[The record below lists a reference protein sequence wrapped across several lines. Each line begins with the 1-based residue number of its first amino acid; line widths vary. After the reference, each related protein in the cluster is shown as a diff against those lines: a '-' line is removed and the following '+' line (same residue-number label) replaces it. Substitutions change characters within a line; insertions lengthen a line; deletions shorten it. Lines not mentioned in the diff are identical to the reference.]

1 MSGNTYERA
10 AIEAYWDQQEN
21 LCDPLTNVLLQNATL
36 IPNWDK
42 RREVQSFL
50 AAHPELKQ
58 EKTERG
64 DSSRSSLSNL
74 SRLSTSQSRSVRVER
89 TEEVGLFSLQFP
101 IEMPTILQYRIQ
113 EDEFRS
119 LVQKLNG
126 KLQGSEPSLL
136 RKLASTAAFALLC
149 AGLTMKRPRS
159 CVVSGTSAL
168 SFLLLCRMPEGNSMA
183 ASRKEAERFFREEF
197 VPFFQVRGVQDP
209 SLEWA
214 NYEFDRSAYELQ
226 RLIWSEYKFYV
237 ASNQRGEL
245 DSLTGALSLT
255 ACNHSRPTKI
265 SLQGLQGMRGLN
277 FLAGMGLLALAAG
290 TGAMAQPS
298 ERARLEEDTFWLLSH
313 LLEDVLDPDF
323 FGADVRG
330 NLKMVHIGG
339 LGMRSFILAKAK
351 VYCPTIYDAL
361 GEEACSSCLGSL
373 LDSWVLALF
382 VGCAP
387 HRLLEHLWDTF
398 LGVLFLGGGLV
409 CGIWGLGD

>member
-1 MSGNTYERA
+1 MGDTKAAPEPGGKAEPQEPPHLCCPITHALYEDPVVAMSGNTYERA
-10 AIEAYWDQQEN
+10 AIVAYWDQQEN
-21 LCDPLTNVLLQNATL
+21 LSDPLTNVPLQNATL

-50 AAHPELKQ
+50 AKHPELKEQ
-58 EKTERG
+58 RDRDATELTPRPLRRG
-64 DSSRSSLSNL
+64 DSSM
-74 SRLSTSQSRSVRVER
+74 SRLTMSQSVRVER

-101 IEMPTILQYRIQ
+101 VEMPTSLQYRIQ

-119 LVQKLNG
+119 LVQKLNE
-126 KLQGSEPSLL
+126 KLQGTEPSLL
-136 RKLASTAAFALLC
+136 RKLATTGAFALLC
-149 AGLTMKRPRS
+149 AGLTMRRPRS
-159 CVVSGTSAL
+159 CIVSGTSAL
-168 SFLLLCRMPEGNSMA
+168 SFLWLCRMPEGNSKA
-183 ASRKEAERFFREEF
+183 ACRKEAERFFREEF

-226 RLIWSEYKFYV
+226 RPEAV
-237 ASNQRGEL
+237 REL
-245 DSLTGALSLT
+245 LGILTGY
-255 ACNHSRPTKI
+255 P
-265 SLQGLQGMRGLN
+265 QGLN
-277 FLAGMGLLALAAG
+277 FLAGMGLLALSSG
-290 TGAMAQPS
+290 SLPTQ
-298 ERARLEEDTFWLLSH
+298 RVKLEEDTFWLLSH

-339 LGMRSFILAKAK
+339 LGMRSFILEKAK
-351 VYCPTIYDAL
+351 VYCPKIFQAL

-398 LGVLFLGGGLV
+398 A
-409 CGIWGLGD
+409 

>member
-1 MSGNTYERA
+1 MAGDGLERRVAEPPHLCCPITHSLYEDPVVAMSGNTYERA

-58 EKTERG
+58 EKTERPERAEAPLQRG

-197 VPFFQVRGVQDP
+197 VPFFQVRGVQVTANVP
-209 SLEWA
+209 SVCYA
-214 NYEFDRSAYELQ
+214 SEL
-226 RLIWSEYKFYV
+226 
-237 ASNQRGEL
+237 
-245 DSLTGALSLT
+245 
-255 ACNHSRPTKI
+255 
-265 SLQGLQGMRGLN
+265 
-277 FLAGMGLLALAAG
+277 
-290 TGAMAQPS
+290 
-298 ERARLEEDTFWLLSH
+298 LLS
-313 LLEDVLDPDF
+313 
-323 FGADVRG
+323 
-330 NLKMVHIGG
+330 
-339 LGMRSFILAKAK
+339 
-351 VYCPTIYDAL
+351 C
-361 GEEACSSCLGSL
+361 
-373 LDSWVLALF
+373 
-382 VGCAP
+382 
-387 HRLLEHLWDTF
+387 
-398 LGVLFLGGGLV
+398 
-409 CGIWGLGD
+409 